1 MGLSVNRLT
10 LLSRAA
16 TMQATQGLADGFA
29 LTATNVNTRI
39 HLLKNFPKPESA
51 MSHAVFLHAAGDARF
66 APFNLREGAP
76 GETLLDVA
84 AIGLCGSDLHYYK
97 DGGIGSA
104 VIATPFVPGHEF
116 SGWLT
121 EDLPELGLARGALVA
136 VDPNQACGH
145 CQHCRDGHPNLCP
158 EVVFIGAP
166 PNDGAMTERIW
177 VPKSQ
182 IVPVPERFTPSDAVM
197 LEPLGV
203 AIHAVDLARPRLLE
217 RVALIGCGPIGLL
230 ILQVLRSVGVG
241 EILACDPQPHRRALA
256 LELGATKAGES
267 VADIAEW
274 TRDEGLPLVLEATN
288 APEGFRDA
296 IRAARIGGRVVLVGI
311 PDGDS
316 YVIPAAEARRRGLTV
331 KFSRRMGHVY
341 PRAIDLVAQGK
352 VDVDAV
358 VSHRFALT
366 DGPEAFRRH
375 AANEPGMVKSL
386 LYPRGPDGKD
396 R

>member
-1 MGLSVNRLT
+1 
-10 LLSRAA
+10 
-16 TMQATQGLADGFA
+16 
-29 LTATNVNTRI
+29 
-39 HLLKNFPKPESA
+39 
-51 MSHAVFLHAAGDARF
+51 MSHAVFLHAAGDARV
-66 APFNLREGAP
+66 APFNLREGAA

-84 AIGLCGSDLHYYK
+84 AVGLCGSDLHYYK

-136 VDPNQACGH
+136 VDPNQACGQ
-145 CQHCRDGHPNLCP
+145 CEHCRSGHPNLCP

-166 PNDGAMTERIW
+166 PHDGAMTERIW

-182 IVPVPERFTPSDAVM
+182 VVPVPESFTPSEAVM

-203 AIHAVDLARPRLLE
+203 AIHAVDLAKPRLLE

-230 ILQVLRSVGVG
+230 ILQVLRTAGVG

-256 LELGATKAGES
+256 LKLGASKAGAS

-274 TRDEGLPLVLEATN
+274 TKGEGQPLVIEATN

-316 YVIPAAEARRRGLTV
+316 YVIPAAEARRRGLNI

-341 PRAIDLVAQGK
+341 PRAIELVAQGK
-352 VDVDAV
+352 VDVEAV
-358 VSHRFALT
+358 VSHRFPLAE
-366 DGPEAFRRH
+366 GPAAFRRH
-375 AANEPGMVKSL
+375 AANEDGMVKSMI
-386 LYPRGPDGKD
+386 YPGGVPQD
-396 R
+396 RR

>member
-1 MGLSVNRLT
+1 M
-10 LLSRAA
+10 SR
-16 TMQATQGLADGFA
+16 
-29 LTATNVNTRI
+29 
-39 HLLKNFPKPESA
+39 
-51 MSHAVFLHAAGDARF
+51 AVFLHAAGDARV
-66 APFNLREGAP
+66 APFNLREGAA

-84 AIGLCGSDLHYYK
+84 AVGLCGSDLHYYK

-104 VIATPFVPGHEF
+104 VIAEPFVPGHEF

-121 EDLPELGLARGALVA
+121 EDLPELGLERGALVA

-145 CQHCRDGHPNLCP
+145 CEHCRSGHPNLCP

-166 PNDGAMTERIW
+166 PHDGAMTERIW

-182 IVPVPERFTPSDAVM
+182 IVAVPQDFSPSDAVM

-203 AIHAVDLARPRLLE
+203 AIHAVDLAKPRLLE

-230 ILQVLRSVGVG
+230 ILQVLRTAGVG
-241 EILACDPQPHRRALA
+241 EILACDPQPHRRELA
-256 LELGATKAGES
+256 LKLGASKAGAS

-274 TRDEGLPLVLEATN
+274 TKGEGLPLVIEATN

-316 YVIPAAEARRRGLTV
+316 YVIPAAEARRRGLNI

-341 PRAIDLVAQGK
+341 PRAIELVAQGK
-352 VDVDAV
+352 VDVEAV
-358 VSHRFALT
+358 VSHRFPLA
-366 DGPEAFRRH
+366 DGPAAFRRH
-375 AANEPGMVKSL
+375 ADNEAGMVKSMI
-386 LYPRGPDGKD
+386 YPGGLPED
-396 R
+396 RR